1 VPVVF
6 KRGSALG
13 PEPVEKKSI
22 TSAAR
27 QPESSALTFEQK
39 MITAC
44 VVLSVA
50 MLYFLLS
57 YMEQRRLAID
67 VCTYLQQQVAVLPDG
82 ATSHEAPYGM
92 QEIFSKCLRAKAVAP
107 R

>member
-1 VPVVF
+1 
-6 KRGSALG
+6 
-13 PEPVEKKSI
+13 
-22 TSAAR
+22 
-27 QPESSALTFEQK
+27 

-50 MLYFLLS
+50 LLYFLLS
-57 YMEQRRLAID
+57 YMEQRRLAIE

-92 QEIFSKCLRAKAVAP
+92 QEIFSKCLRAKAVGP